1 MDDEV
6 IRLITENQHLKIKCS
21 TVIDNID
28 NHNHMNHSSVRPQS
42 SNHRYEKR
50 QLLVTVTK
58 MCGSVNSIPTL
69 LS

>member
-21 TVIDNID
+21 TDNID
-28 NHNHMNHSSVRPQS
+28 NHMNHSSVRPQS

-50 QLLVTVTK
+50 QLWQR
-58 MCGSVNSIPTL
+58 
-69 LS
+69 

>member
-21 TVIDNID
+21 TDNID
-28 NHNHMNHSSVRPQS
+28 NHIIYNHMNHSSVRPQS

-50 QLLVTVTK
+50 QLWQR
-58 MCGSVNSIPTL
+58 
-69 LS
+69 